1 MRENFILSS
10 DKNNGYPSFTD
21 SVDLDNTDFYKNKN
35 QYNHKQ
41 DYTLDVYT
49 DTIYDYVIVTTVANN
64 GNNIGVSSIIV
75 NDICD
80 FSNNN

>member
-1 MRENFILSS
+1 MKYFPYIIITCLLMFI
-10 DKNNGYPSFTD
+10 G
-21 SVDLDNTDFYKNKN
+21 SVIYTYSAH
-35 QYNHKQ
+35 YNHKK

-75 NDICD
+75 NDIYD
-80 FSNNN
+80 FNNNN

>member
-1 MRENFILSS
+1 MKYFPHIFIICLLIVI
-10 DKNNGYPSFTD
+10 G
-21 SVDLDNTDFYKNKN
+21 LAIYKYKP
-35 QYNHKQ
+35 QYNHK

-75 NDICD
+75 NDIYD

>member
-1 MRENFILSS
+1 MKYILYTFIICLLIVIGLAIYK
-10 DKNNGYPSFTD
+10 DKTCYNNK
-21 SVDLDNTDFYKNKN
+21 KN
-35 QYNHKQ
+35 
-41 DYTLDVYT
+41 YTLDVYT

-80 FSNNN
+80 LSNNN

>member
-1 MRENFILSS
+1 MKYLPHIFIICLLMVI
-10 DKNNGYPSFTD
+10 G
-21 SVDLDNTDFYKNKN
+21 LAIYKNKT
-35 QYNHKQ
+35 QYNHK

>member
-1 MRENFILSS
+1 MAIGLAI
-10 DKNNGYPSFTD
+10 
-21 SVDLDNTDFYKNKN
+21 YKNKT
-35 QYNHKQ
+35 QYNYKQ

-49 DTIYDYVIVTTVANN
+49 DTIYNYIIVTTVANN

-75 NDICD
+75 DDIYD

>member
-1 MRENFILSS
+1 MKYISYIFIFIISILIVIGLY
-10 DKNNGYPSFTD
+10 D
-21 SVDLDNTDFYKNKN
+21 YKYKT

>member
-1 MRENFILSS
+1 MKYFPHIVTICVLIVIGITIYK
-10 DKNNGYPSFTD
+10 DKI
-21 SVDLDNTDFYKNKN
+21 

-49 DTIYDYVIVTTVANN
+49 DTIYDYIIVTTVANN

-80 FSNNN
+80 FNNNN

>member
-1 MRENFILSS
+1 MKYISYIFIFIISILIVIGLAIYK
-10 DKNNGYPSFTD
+10 DKT
-21 SVDLDNTDFYKNKN
+21 
-35 QYNHKQ
+35 QYNNKK
-41 DYTLDVYT
+41 DYTLDIYT

>member
-1 MRENFILSS
+1 MKSVNYIFIICIIALLIAA
-10 DKNNGYPSFTD
+10 GLAT
-21 SVDLDNTDFYKNKN
+21 
-35 QYNHKQ
+35 YNCISYINPKQ

-64 GNNIGVSSIIV
+64 GNNIGVSSIVV
-75 NDICD
+75 NDISD

>member
-1 MRENFILSS
+1 MKYILYIFIICLLIVIGLAIYK
-10 DKNNGYPSFTD
+10 DKT
-21 SVDLDNTDFYKNKN
+21 
-35 QYNHKQ
+35 QYNHK

-64 GNNIGVSSIIV
+64 GNNIGISSIIV
-75 NDICD
+75 NDIYD

>member
-1 MRENFILSS
+1 MKYFPHIFITLLLIIIGLAIYK
-10 DKNNGYPSFTD
+10 DKT
-21 SVDLDNTDFYKNKN
+21 
-35 QYNHKQ
+35 QYNNKQ

>member
-1 MRENFILSS
+1 MAIGLAVYK
-10 DKNNGYPSFTD
+10 DKT
-21 SVDLDNTDFYKNKN
+21 

-64 GNNIGVSSIIV
+64 GNNISINSIIV
-75 NDICD
+75 NDIYD